1 MKNLVVFLFL
11 ISSSVISCN
20 QAPRDGKMP
29 ITTKSEAAL
38 ALYKE
43 ALKSFEDFQ
52 ISVSLDRLTSARNDD
67 PDFFMVNFYLSLVNL
82 GNKEKFNEYA
92 GAAVNCKAK
101 LSDAEE
107 LMKSSLIKL
116 IDNQEADVTDIGKKL
131 VEMYPEDVWAYWFL
145 FSYQNIIRD
154 NNGCIE
160 TLKKALEIT
169 ENPAPVYNMLG
180 YIYMKIGKND
190 EASAAFDKYIEL
202 APNNPNVYD
211 SKGDYFMNIKEY
223 NKAYD
228 SFMKA
233 NSLDS
238 AWGYQKAQKAK
249 QLADSLQLK

>member
-11 ISSSVISCN
+11 IALGVISCN
-20 QAPRDGKMP
+20 HTPQDGKMP
-29 ITTKSEAAL
+29 ITTKSETAL
-38 ALYKE
+38 ELYKD

-52 ISVSLDRLTSARNDD
+52 LSQSLERLLSAKNND
-67 PDFFMVNFYLSLVNL
+67 PDFFMVNFYLSLYNL

-92 GAAVNCKAK
+92 NAAVNCKAK

-107 LMKSSLIKL
+107 LMKSSLTKL
-116 IDNQEADVTDIGKKL
+116 IDNQEADVTDVGKKL
-131 VEMYPEDVWAYWFL
+131 IEMYPKDVWAYWFL
-145 FSYQNIIRD
+145 FSYQNIIKD
-154 NNGCIE
+154 NNGSIE

-180 YIYMKIGKND
+180 YSYMQIEKND
-190 EASAAFDKYIEL
+190 EAAAVFDKYIEL

-211 SKGDYFMNIKEY
+211 SKGDYFMNIKDY

-233 NSLDS
+233 YSLDS
-238 AWGYQKAQKAK
+238 TWSYKKAQKAK